1 VAQKYSFLS
10 ISKNFFAVF
19 FYSQYLFSSY
29 VIIIKTGIELR
40 RLLVIFFV
48 CILAVSGIF
57 AQRQKPRNQPYA
69 DMKWYHLGFHIG
81 LHTQD
86 LILTN
91 SGAVTADGQIWYAA
105 IPSYT
110 PGFSVGVIGSLYLNP
125 YLNLR
130 LTPTVH
136 FGDKSVTAV
145 TKDYIENKN
154 REAMMTTFVRSNYLT
169 LPLDL
174 KYTAL
179 RLNNHRPYVLGGVY
193 GAFDMGRKKGEPILL
208 KNFDYGVE
216 FGLGCDIYLP
226 FFKLCPEIKFSF
238 GLANLLEKDR
248 RDLTHEADM
257 IMTQALSKATSR
269 MIILTFNFE

>member
-1 VAQKYSFLS
+1 M
-10 ISKNFFAVF
+10 
-19 FYSQYLFSSY
+19 
-29 VIIIKTGIELR
+29 
-40 RLLVIFFV
+40 
-48 CILAVSGIF
+48 F

-91 SGAVTADGQIWYAA
+91 SGAVTSDEQIWYAE
-105 IPSYT
+105 IPTYT

-125 YLNLR
+125 YMNLR
-130 LTPTVH
+130 FTPTVH

-145 TKDYIENKN
+145 TKDWIDN
-154 REAMMTTFVRSNYLT
+154 RNPEGMMTTNVRSNYLS

-174 KYTAL
+174 KYTAM

-216 FGLGCDIYLP
+216 VGFGCDIYLP

-248 RDLTHEADM
+248 SDLTQEYDK

>member
-1 VAQKYSFLS
+1 VVGGIWAQM
-10 ISKNFFAVF
+10 
-19 FYSQYLFSSY
+19 
-29 VIIIKTGIELR
+29 
-40 RLLVIFFV
+40 
-48 CILAVSGIF
+48 
-57 AQRQKPRNQPYA
+57 QKPRNQPYA

-91 SGAVTADGQIWYAA
+91 SGAVTSDGEVWYAE

-125 YLNLR
+125 FLNLR

-154 REAMMTTFVRSNYLT
+154 REGMMVTNVRSNYLT
-169 LPLDL
+169 IPLDL

-193 GAFDMGRKKGEPILL
+193 AAFDMGRKRGEPILL
-208 KNFDYGVE
+208 KGFDYGVE
-216 FGLGCDIYLP
+216 FGFGCDIYLP

-248 RDLTHEADM
+248 RDLTQEANM

-269 MIILTFNFE
+269 MIVLTFNFE

>member
-1 VAQKYSFLS
+1 M
-10 ISKNFFAVF
+10 
-19 FYSQYLFSSY
+19 
-29 VIIIKTGIELR
+29 R
-40 RLLVIFFV
+40 RLLVILFV
-48 CILAVSGIF
+48 CNLAVSGMF

-91 SGAVTADGQIWYAA
+91 SGAVTADGQVWFLE

-145 TKDYIENKN
+145 TKDYIENRN
-154 REAMMTTFVRSNYLT
+154 REGMMTTYVRSNYLT

-174 KYTAL
+174 KYTAM

-193 GAFDMGRKKGEPILL
+193 TAFDMGRKKGEPILL

-216 FGLGCDIYLP
+216 FGFGCDIYLP